1 MLSQAEGCATNHRTM
16 LYGRD
21 DSGYNFA
28 MRRII
33 FLLAGIALLGFAA
46 EDPLVGVWKLNTAK
60 SHFSHGDLP
69 LSLVLT
75 IEADGPDGIS
85 YSSKNH
91 LVDGSSGGGGYP
103 GQVAGEEYP
112 FTGTAA
118 LHTASIP
125 TGNGT
130 SVHI

>member
-1 MLSQAEGCATNHRTM
+1 MLSQAEACATNHRTM

-60 SHFSHGDLP
+60 SHFSHGHFP

-75 IEADGPDGIS
+75 IDADRPAWIS
-85 YSSKNH
+85 YSPKNH
-91 LVDGSSGGGGYP
+91 LVDGSSRG
-103 GQVAGEEYP
+103 AGDRAECDGE
-112 FTGTAA
+112 
-118 LHTASIP
+118 
-125 TGNGT
+125 
-130 SVHI
+130 